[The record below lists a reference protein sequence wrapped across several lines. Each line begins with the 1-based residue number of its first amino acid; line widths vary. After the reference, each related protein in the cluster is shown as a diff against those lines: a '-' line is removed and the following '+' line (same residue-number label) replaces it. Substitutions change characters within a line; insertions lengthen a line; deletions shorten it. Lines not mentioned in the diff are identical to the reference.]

1 MSVDALEAP
10 AVALAAAVRPK
21 LITLAIPFHNEGENL
36 EELLSELISVI
47 AGLPYAFEVLLVD
60 DMSSD
65 GGAEVVRRFAA
76 KQPAIRLIQ
85 LSRRGGQSGAFQAAF
100 DQAQGDFI
108 IRMDS
113 DLQDDPCDL
122 PLLLGQIESG
132 HDLVMGLRTSRR
144 HPRTLRILSQAFDL
158 LVLLFVNSPLH
169 AHSGSFV
176 AFRADL
182 VQGVHLHRNDH
193 RYLPLIA
200 IRRGVVNA
208 TEVVVRHRDRKHG
221 TSHYRLVRKVC
232 SGVIDSALFFGR
244 LVLGFYDRK

>member
-1 MSVDALEAP
+1 MDAREVP
-10 AVALAAAVRPK
+10 AAVLSAAVRPK
-21 LITLAIPFHNEGENL
+21 LITVAIPFHNEGENL
-36 EELLSELISVI
+36 EELVPELISVI
-47 AGLPYAFEVLLVD
+47 GGLPYAFEVLLVD

-113 DLQDDPCDL
+113 DLQDDPRDL
-122 PLLLGQIESG
+122 TLLLRQIELG
-132 HDLVMGLRTSRR
+132 HDLVMGLRTSRK
-144 HPRTLRILSQAFDL
+144 HPRTLRILSAAFDL

-182 VQGVHLHRNDH
+182 VRGVHLYRNDH

-200 IRRGVVNA
+200 IRRGVVDA
-208 TEVVVRHRDRKHG
+208 TEVVVRHRDRKRG
-221 TSHYRLVRKVC
+221 TSHYRLARKVC
-232 SGVIDSALFFGR
+232 SGVIDSALFFCR